1 MHMLFIQLATL
12 EGKIIYSNLP
22 GNYNFQSPS
31 NKIETVKCLDKNIN
45 RRQINIINN
54 EYDLYIASYDED
66 ITNKIFKHYINAF
79 QIAIPIVLKTQ
90 EEVAKQDTQKAR
102 RLKHNLINHSSKIQ
116 QELYKLV
123 SQEKLIGG
131 NNKQIEI
138 IEDVIKKKLKES
150 AYAYLRI
157 LKSINLMK
165 AEFDVYDML
174 HSTLPY
180 VDISKHPIHKVIM
193 LGMNSFWLDFLEKNI
208 SVVIEP
214 SSEDVSIDYKSFSV
228 ALSHIFD
235 NAVKYCCP
243 NSEFGIKFY
252 RKENWFTI
260 QFTMLSL
267 RVGIDEV
274 DKLFVEN
281 YSGQWAEKLDIAGN
295 GIGMNV
301 IKRVI
306 ALNRGKVIFSNNI
319 EPNRAIKKNGIPYEI
334 NRLVIEL

>member
-1 MHMLFIQLATL
+1 MLLIQLASL

-22 GNYNFQSPS
+22 THFNFQGPTA
-31 NKIETVKCLDKNIN
+31 KIESVVCLDKKLN

-79 QIAIPIVLKTQ
+79 EIVIPIVLKTQ
-90 EEVAKQDTQKAR
+90 DEVAKQDTQKAR

-138 IEDVIKKKLKES
+138 IEDVIKKKLKDA

-174 HSTLPY
+174 HSSSPY
-180 VDISKHPIHKVIM
+180 VDINKHPIHKVFM
-193 LGMNSFWLDFLEKNI
+193 LGMNTFWLDFLEKNI
-208 SVVIEP
+208 N
-214 SSEDVSIDYKSFSV
+214 VSIDDSTETVSVDYKSFSV

-235 NAVKYCCP
+235 NAIKYCCP
-243 NSEFGIKFY
+243 SSDFSIKFY
-252 RKENWFTI
+252 RKGNWLAI
-260 QFTMLSL
+260 HFTMLSL
-267 RVGIDEV
+267 KVDIDEV
-274 DKLFVEN
+274 DKLFLED
-281 YSGQWAEKLDIAGN
+281 YSGHWAAKLDLAGT
-295 GIGMNV
+295 GIGMNIV
-301 IKRVI
+301 KKVVL
-306 ALNRGKVIFSNNI
+306 LNRGKISFESNI
-319 EPNRAIKKNGIPYEI
+319 EPSRAIKKNGIPYEV
-334 NRLVIEL
+334 NRLIIEL